1 MFVMTVTLMGAAM
14 TMGVG
19 ISSVVISQGQ
29 LVAKQKAREA
39 LESVFTARNTQN
51 IDWADIYNTG
61 SGGIFLAGWQSM
73 RETGADGIA
82 NTSDD
87 TAAPVETVVLPGPD
101 GYVGTTDDETL
112 TLNDYQRRITITDI
126 PLETDVD
133 PDIRRIVVDIRF
145 LDRGV
150 QRTISVSAMISRFS

>member
-1 MFVMTVTLMGAAM
+1 
-14 TMGVG
+14 
-19 ISSVVISQGQ
+19 
-29 LVAKQKAREA
+29 
-39 LESVFTARNTQN
+39 
-51 IDWADIYNTG
+51 
-61 SGGIFLAGWQSM
+61 M